1 MCGFNDLERDEKVA
15 RAYQILNSLE
25 LKQAICHKILGT
37 TFKDVEKAM
46 EGVIKER
53 QLTPDQEEEIELRES
68 HPEKFEGDNFDPTV
82 TFKKNQSAGDTVK
95 SSGYQTLSREDVARL
110 MAASNAPIQKSEPV
124 RTTEYPTMTRE
135 ECERLMREHYEH
147 IENEKKRKEERAKWD
162 FPKTI
167 ASAPKIEHTTKPT
180 KSTKGSKR

>member
-68 HPEKFEGDNFDPTV
+68 HPEKYEGEFYPEV
-82 TFKKNQSAGDTVK
+82 TFKKNQSAADRPK
-95 SSGYQTLSREDVARL
+95 ESGYSTYSREEIAEL
-110 MAASNAPIQKSEPV
+110 MAASAKEYVPSEP
-124 RTTEYPTMTRE
+124 ELMGDYPTYSRAQIEQWMT
-135 ECERLMREHYEH
+135 EHWEH
-147 IENEKKRKEERAKWD
+147 IEKQSKRKQEKEAWD
-162 FPKTI
+162 SQKTTE
-167 ASAPKIEHTTKPT
+167 SVLKIKPPTKPT
-180 KSTKGSKR
+180 KSTKD